1 MTTTTTTAG
10 TGRTGFRAFVNFHHL
25 WWVGGAFAVM
35 FAAMASDSLWALN
48 FVHVMA
54 GVLWTGIDLFMG
66 FVIGPIQ
73 RKLDLAARRQL
84 VMRLMPVMLFLMPT
98 LATITGWAGTTLAS
112 RLGFY
117 DLPYPEKLWVIGALT
132 VLAILTVQGFAIL
145 LPTSIR
151 VCIEIA
157 KDEPDLTMV
166 SNRMRRYV
174 YYTGFQGLMQVAM
187 IVIMARFATG
197 M

>member
-1 MTTTTTTAG
+1 MTATTEDS
-10 TGRTGFRAFVNFHHL
+10 GRGISAFVNFHHL

-84 VMRLMPVMLFLMPT
+84 VMRLMPIMLFLMPT

-117 DLPYPEKLWVIGALT
+117 AMPYPEKLWVIGALT
-132 VLAILTVQGFAIL
+132 VLAILTIQGFLIL
-145 LPTSIR
+145 
-151 VCIEIA
+151 
-157 KDEPDLTMV
+157 
-166 SNRMRRYV
+166 
-174 YYTGFQGLMQVAM
+174 
-187 IVIMARFATG
+187 
-197 M
+197 